1 MTMFYTRDSQLH
13 DLAADDAYRSYLISR
28 NQQPIVFHSR
38 DVQWKQ
44 FCVAA
49 RLTRKHING
58 FFAAIRAALVAD
70 KMRRAQREL
79 ALRGVRYDQ
88 APRAQSR
95 WTWRTMSRDHSAA
108 LFARIGFCASAIRAV
123 FRWLWAFVIGPAVYR
138 PDAHYMRGPGPKCR
152 EKDRVS

>member
-28 NQQPIVFHSR
+28 NQQPIVYHSG
-38 DVQWKQ
+38 DVHWKR

-49 RLTRKHING
+49 RLTRNHVKG
-58 FFAAIRAALVAD
+58 FFAAIRVALVAD

-88 APRAQSR
+88 
-95 WTWRTMSRDHSAA
+95 
-108 LFARIGFCASAIRAV
+108 V
-123 FRWLWAFVIGPAVYR
+123 
-138 PDAHYMRGPGPKCR
+138 PDARADEAGGR
-152 EKDRVS
+152 